1 MMKTIDVGDYKP
13 RLNSNSSDKASPTV
27 SKTGLT
33 IQRLRFTPALPVSS
47 RHKVNLRRM
56 PQRSNS
62 LKQWYT
68 NLTTK

>member
-1 MMKTIDVGDYKP
+1 MNTIDVGVYKP
-13 RLNSNSSDKASPTV
+13 RLNSNSSGKASPTV
-27 SKTGLT
+27 SQTGLT
-33 IQRLRFTPALPVSS
+33 IPRLRFTHALPVTS
-47 RHKVNLRRM
+47 RHKINLRRM